1 MVGSESRVLDILST
15 VVPQNALTPT
25 AQRAFSTISEALATD
40 FVRAVYRELKNN
52 PTAGDTLFALVE
64 SAHVSD
70 APLASWIS
78 EIVTTSKWLEERGR
92 RAKLADMIDYVS
104 CAVEGSSLQQG
115 HSVEWY
121 LSNYG
126 FERSEPLR

>member
-1 MVGSESRVLDILST
+1 MAGAESRILDILSAI
-15 VVPQNALTPT
+15 VPPSTLSQEAR
-25 AQRAFSTISEALATD
+25 RAFATIPETLVSD
-40 FVRAVYRELKNN
+40 FVRAVYPELKNN
-52 PTAGDTLFALVE
+52 PAAANTLVALAE

-70 APLASWIS
+70 APLTSWVR
-78 EIVTTSKWLEERGR
+78 EIVTTCRWLEERGR

-126 FERSEPLR
+126 FERSEPRG